1 MKKFLTIA
9 VFSFFLCVCF
19 AACGQAS
26 EETLTEGEPK
36 PSINKAQSMEQVAVL
51 AYELPGS
58 KPSILISFRGYQ
70 AKREKQAVF
79 TSAYPIDSFQVRRA
93 ADDQVVL
100 EKKVNYTKAEDGT
113 VGTGSFTELVEEG
126 EYYIF
131 AKGVGR
137 SKSFHIG
144 KSFFAEEFWNMTDK
158 IRDKAREN
166 QASLHELAQL
176 LMLYEWYPNLFSD
189 EDENGIPQVLEFL
202 AGWSEREENATLL
215 TAAVMA
221 KFSFLFQDYDRKLA
235 TKLLNKAS
243 TIFEQEKE
251 GQGTDADYF
260 FALTELYRATGRYE
274 YRKAIEEYVEY
285 FRNHIDF
292 LNREGYLYG
301 AMTYLT
307 TYQKV
312 NLELCNLLMEQINR
326 KAEENAESL
335 TKLTDPATGKNN
347 GPGQIFEQACI
358 VVAANYIMN
367 NPEYNRIVEK
377 VWDYFSGQNIASL
390 DSVSQCEDY
399 AGYLLLL
406 GQLYA
411 VEERL

>member
-1 MKKFLTIA
+1 MKKLLTIA
-9 VFSFFLCVCF
+9 MFSFFIF
-19 AACGQAS
+19 MFFSACGQPI
-26 EETLTEGEPK
+26 EETLTEGELK
-36 PSINKAQSMEQVAVL
+36 PSINQTQSMEQVAVL
-51 AYELPGS
+51 AYELPES

-79 TSAYPIDSFQVRRA
+79 TSTYPIDSFEIRKA

-100 EKKVNYTKAEDGT
+100 EKTVNYSKAEDGA
-113 VGTGSFTELVEEG
+113 VGTGSFSELVDEG

-137 SKSFHIG
+137 SKQFHVC
-144 KSFFAEEFWNMTDK
+144 KSFFAEEFLYMTDRV
-158 IRDKAREN
+158 RDKAREN

-176 LMLYEWYPNLFSD
+176 LMMYEWYPALFPD
-189 EDENGIPQVLEFL
+189 EDENGIPQILEFL
-202 AGWSEREENATLL
+202 AGWSEREENATML
-215 TAAVMA
+215 TAGVMA

-235 TKLLNKAS
+235 TKLLNKAC
-243 TIFEQEKE
+243 TFFEQEKE

-260 FALTELYRATGRYE
+260 FTLTELYRATGRYE

-285 FRNHIDF
+285 FKNHIDF
-292 LNREGYLYG
+292 LDREGYLYG

-335 TKLTDPATGKNN
+335 TKLTDPAAGKNN
-347 GPGQIFEQACI
+347 GPGQLFEQAY
-358 VVAANYIMN
+358 VVAAANFISN

-377 VWDYFSGQNIASL
+377 VWDYFAGQNSTSL
-390 DSVSQCEDY
+390 DYISQCDDY

>member
-1 MKKFLTIA
+1 MKKLLTIA
-9 VFSFFLCVCF
+9 MFSFFIF
-19 AACGQAS
+19 MFFSACGQPI
-26 EETLTEGEPK
+26 EETLTEGELK
-36 PSINKAQSMEQVAVL
+36 PSINQTQSMEQVAVL
-51 AYELPGS
+51 AYELPES

-79 TSAYPIDSFQVRRA
+79 TSAYPIDSFEVRRA
-93 ADDQVVL
+93 TDDQVVL
-100 EKKVNYTKAEDGT
+100 EKTVNYSKAEDGT
-113 VGTGSFTELVEEG
+113 VGTGSFSELVDEG

-131 AKGVGR
+131 ATGVGR
-137 SKSFHIG
+137 SKQFHVC
-144 KSFFAEEFWNMTDK
+144 KSFFAEEFLYMTDRV
-158 IRDKAREN
+158 RDKAREN

-176 LMLYEWYPNLFSD
+176 LMMYEWYPALFPD
-189 EDENGIPQVLEFL
+189 EDENGIPQILEFL
-202 AGWSEREENATLL
+202 AGWSEREENATML
-215 TAAVMA
+215 TAGVMA

-235 TKLLNKAS
+235 TKLLNKAC
-243 TIFEQEKE
+243 TFFEQEKE

-260 FALTELYRATGRYE
+260 FTLTELYRATGRYE

-285 FRNHIDF
+285 FKNHIDF
-292 LNREGYLYG
+292 LDREGYLYG
-301 AMTYLT
+301 AMTYLA

-335 TKLTDPATGKNN
+335 TKLTDPAAGKNN
-347 GPGQIFEQACI
+347 GPGQLFEQAY
-358 VVAANYIMN
+358 VVAAANFISN

-377 VWDYFSGQNIASL
+377 VWDYFAGQNSTSL
-390 DSVSQCEDY
+390 DYISQCDDY